1 MCSNNYAEA
10 QTIRGKVVNAEQN
23 PVYGATVYWVGTGI
37 SAETDTVG
45 IFVINGTGVLDKRL
59 VARYLGYRPD
69 TIMIQSIDNVQFSL
83 LSDAEIEG
91 ITITGRKNGIIVSDI
106 LPAKTEQITRT
117 ELEKAACCD
126 LAGCFETQTTVQPQ
140 VTNVVTQ
147 SRELRIL
154 GLSGVYNQ
162 ILIDGLPMIQGLTYT
177 YGISSIPGHL
187 VENIYVAKGANSVLQ
202 GFESISGQINVITKK
217 PIEGDQLF
225 LNMYMNSFA
234 EKHMNVSYST
244 HLGQWKNIT
253 AAHIVLPAGRI
264 DRDDDD
270 FLDLPL
276 LTRYLFYNKW
286 EYGNEEETG
295 LYSQMGIRYLHESRI
310 GGQTGFIPSVHQGDY
325 NVYGQKVQINQPEVW
340 TKTAM
345 RWSNNHRIAFMAS
358 SYLSMQSSFFGTLSY
373 EARQQNVYANLQ
385 HEWNYNA
392 HQLIYGMSFRYMN
405 LEENIQFVRPLP
417 SRTYEGEYVRKEV
430 IPGFFIE
437 HNASFLD
444 NRVTW
449 IAGIRADRH
458 NEFGTFITPRTLLKV
473 DIAPR
478 SIFRASYGLGWRTVQ
493 LFSENINL
501 LASSRD
507 VIFEENLKPEQAINF
522 GVNYTQKFDTGN
534 DDVSGY
540 LSADYYR
547 TSFTNQVFPDYDRD
561 PTKAFIH
568 NFNGSSVS
576 HAFQLEMMVKFFQQI
591 ELKTGYSYLDVYR
604 LIEGQ
609 KVLLPFNS
617 RHKILQTFNFTPIS
631 RKYQIDMNM
640 HWFGRQRLPDTRLN
654 PVQYQRPDFSEPF
667 GLMNAQFTYRLKKL
681 ELYAGCENI
690 FNFRQWQ
697 PIIGWDNP
705 FGSFFDTS
713 SVWGPTR
720 GREAYMGFR
729 WTLQRP

>member
-1 MCSNNYAEA
+1 MLSIFIGILCLNRNVEA
-10 QTIRGKVVNAEQN
+10 QTITGKVVNSEN
-23 PVYGATVYWVGTGI
+23 DPVSGATIYWVGSGI
-37 SAETDTVG
+37 SAETDIVG
-45 IFVINGTGVLDKRL
+45 IFVIDGSGVFDKRL
-59 VARYLGYRPD
+59 VASYVGFKPD
-69 TIMIQSIDNVQFSL
+69 TILIQSIDHVQFTL

-106 LPAKTEQITRT
+106 LPVKTEQITRT

-177 YGISSIPGHL
+177 YGINSIPGHL

-202 GFESISGQINVITKK
+202 GFESISGQINVLTKK
-217 PIEGDQLF
+217 PVEGEQLF
-225 LNMYMNSFA
+225 VNMYMNSFD
-234 EKHMNVSYST
+234 EKHVNVSYST
-244 HLGQWKNIT
+244 HLGQWRNVA
-253 AAHIVLPAGRI
+253 AAHMVLPAGRF
-264 DRDDDD
+264 DRDGDD

-276 LTRYLFYNKW
+276 LTRYLFFNKW
-286 EYGNEEETG
+286 EYGNEGETG
-295 LYSQMGIRYLHESRI
+295 LYSQIGIRYLHENRV
-310 GGQTGFIPSVHQGDY
+310 GGQTGFIPSMHQGDY
-325 NVYGQKVQINQPEVW
+325 DVYGQNIQINQPEIW
-340 TKTAM
+340 SKTALQ
-345 RWSNNHRIAFMAS
+345 WSNNHRIAFMAS
-358 SYLSMQSSFFGTLSY
+358 SFLSMQSSFFGTLSY
-373 EARQQNVYANLQ
+373 EARQQNIYANLQ

-392 HQLIYGMSFRYMN
+392 HQLTYGMSFRYMD
-405 LEENIQFVRPLP
+405 LDETIQFTRPLP
-417 SRTYEGEYVRKEV
+417 SRNYEGVYIRKEV

-437 HNASFLD
+437 NNATFLD

-458 NEFGTFITPRTLLKV
+458 NEFGTFITPRTLLKI

-507 VIFEENLKPEQAINF
+507 VIFEENLQPEQAINF
-522 GVNYTQKFDTGN
+522 GVNFTQKFDISS

-561 PTKAFIH
+561 PTKAYIH
-568 NFNGSSVS
+568 NFDGSSVS
-576 HAFQLEMMVKFFQQI
+576 HAFQVELIVKFFQQV

-604 LIEGQ
+604 MIEDQ

-654 PVQYQRPDFSEPF
+654 PIQYQRPDFSEP
-667 GLMNAQFTYRLKKL
+667 L
-681 ELYAGCENI
+681 
-690 FNFRQWQ
+690 
-697 PIIGWDNP
+697 D
-705 FGSFFDTS
+705 
-713 SVWGPTR
+713 
-720 GREAYMGFR
+720 
-729 WTLQRP
+729 